1 MEREETS
8 RLEEALSLSEEGGN
22 LHEALTIQEDHVV
35 NVLIPRESLR
45 KTSQDE
51 AKEKFAMSLGLNI
64 LLRLNILIVI
74 ISSSA
79 PNCDRNP

>member
-22 LHEALTIQEDHVV
+22 LHEALTIQEDHDRQRTE
-35 NVLIPRESLR
+35 PKRESK

-51 AKEKFAMSLGLNI
+51 AKEKFAASLGLMLV
-64 LLRLNILIVI
+64 LLLWQKY
-74 ISSSA
+74 
-79 PNCDRNP
+79 